1 MTEQQEGLASQYAP
15 AEVEARRYEHWEKAG
30 YFTPESLGNAAQ
42 ENPDAPSYTIVLP
55 PPNVTGILHI
65 GHALNHTL
73 SDILVRRRRMQGY
86 RTLWLPGMDH
96 AGIATQNVVERELAK
111 EGLSR
116 HDLGREAFVDRVW
129 QWKGE
134 YGGRILS
141 QMRRLGDSVD
151 WSRER
156 FTMDEGLSR
165 AVQTIFKR
173 LYDDGLIYR
182 AERIINWCPRCLT
195 ALSDIEVDHSDDDG
209 ELVSIRYG
217 DGDDSIV
224 VATTRAETMLGDTAV
239 AVHPDDERYTRLVG
253 TEVELPLTGRRIPI
267 VADAHV
273 DPSFGTG
280 AVKVTPAH
288 DPNDFEIGRRHDLP
302 VLSVMDEHG
311 VITAHGPF
319 EGLDRLEARPAV
331 IAALREDGRI
341 VKEIRPYV
349 HAVGHC
355 SRCST
360 TVEPRL
366 SLQWFVSVA
375 PLAKAAGDAVRDG
388 RVQISPPEMNARY
401 FGWVDDMHDWC
412 ISRQLWWGH
421 RIPVW
426 YGPDGEARC
435 VGPDETPPEGWTQD
449 PDVLDTWFSS
459 ALWPF
464 STLGWPDDTPDLRAF
479 YPTSVL
485 ITAYDILFFWV
496 ARMMMFGLYA
506 MRGKAQYPSGG
517 TTPQAPRRTPED
529 AVPFKTIAL
538 HGLVRDQFGK
548 KMSKS
553 KGNVVD
559 PIDWMERFGTDA
571 TRFTLARGATPGSDE
586 AISEDW
592 AAGSRNFCNKL
603 WNATRFALLNGASA
617 RQAGGEPPV
626 VGDLSVTDRWILSR
640 LSGVIAEV
648 DGLLEQFEFG
658 KACEAL
664 YHFAWD
670 EFCDWYLELAKVPLA
685 SGDETAAAGTRAVL
699 GFVLDQMLRLLH
711 PVMPFV
717 TDELWCALT
726 GEDSV
731 MVAAWPRFEF
741 TDAVAEA
748 EIGSLMRLVTE
759 IRQFRSGQGLRPG
772 QRVPARLV
780 GLEATPLRAHEES
793 IRALLRLTVPE
804 RTGPERTGP
813 EHQDGFAASASLLAE
828 GVTVELDL
836 AGTVDVAAERKR
848 LEQGP
853 RGGAQGGAVDDR
865 QARQRGVHR
874 EGARRRHREVQGPP
888 RDGRGGHRPAGVPAS
903 SPVISRGRSPV
914 PPMFVPTGLI
924 AKTAIVSGPPAR
936 TRNPGLTRNHR
947 NTHLGGRSR
956 LMPVDDIAERLR
968 EVELEIGSRRAE
980 HQIDPTL
987 DRVAALVSLLG
998 DPHRA
1003 FPIVHVTGTN
1013 GKTSTTR
1020 MIESLLRERGLRTG
1034 RFTSPHL
1041 VSMRER
1047 ICVDGEPLSAE
1058 RFIELYE
1065 EISPYVQLVD
1075 DQQPASMSFFEVL
1088 TGMMFAA
1095 FADAPVDVAVIEVGM
1110 GGRWDAT
1117 NVGDGQVAV
1126 IMPVAMDHMRWLGD
1140 TIEEIATEKAGIIKP
1155 GATAVIAQQQ
1165 VAAAEIL
1172 LQRAALVGATVAR
1185 EGFEFG
1191 VLTREVAVGGQQLV
1205 LQGLRGI
1212 VRRRVPAAVRRAP
1225 GVQRR
1230 VRAGGRRGVRRRGGD
1245 GAWGG
1250 RVHDHAR
1257 PWPVDR
1263 GPRPGP
1269 GPCRVRQGELSRTA
1283 RHPAALAD
1291 GHRGRGS

>member
-1 MTEQQEGLASQYAP
+1 VTAREQEGLPSQYAP

-30 YFTPESLGNAAQ
+30 YFTPEALDNVAGAD
-42 ENPDAPSYTIVLP
+42 PDAPSYTIVLP

-73 SDILVRRRRMQGY
+73 SDILIRRRRMQGY

-116 HDLGREAFVDRVW
+116 HDLGRDAFVERVW
-129 QWKGE
+129 QWKSE

-156 FTMDEGLSR
+156 FTMDAGLSR

-195 ALSDIEVDHSDDDG
+195 ALSDIEVDHTDDDG

-217 DGDDSIV
+217 DGANSIV

-239 AVHPDDERYTRLVG
+239 AVHPDDDRYKHLVG
-253 TEVELPLTGRRIPI
+253 TEVELPLTGRMIPV

-302 VLSVMDEHG
+302 VLAVMDEHG

-319 EGLDRLEARPAV
+319 QGLDRFEARPAIV
-331 IAALREDGRI
+331 RALREQGRI
-341 VKEIRPYV
+341 VQEVRPYV

-366 SLQWFVSVA
+366 SMQWFVNVA

-388 RVQISPPEMNARY
+388 RVQVSPPEMNARY
-401 FGWVDDMHDWC
+401 FSWVDDMHDWC

-426 YGPDGEARC
+426 YGPNGEVRC
-435 VGPDETPPEGWTQD
+435 VGPDETPPAGWTQD

-506 MRGKAQYPSGG
+506 MRGTSPA
-517 TTPQAPRRTPED
+517 D
-529 AVPFKTIAL
+529 AVPFRTIAL

-559 PIDWMERFGTDA
+559 PLDWMDRFGTDA

-603 WNATRFALLNGASA
+603 WNATRFALMNGAEAAHSNP
-617 RQAGGEPPV
+617 RGDDLPGSPLVGGEQMFG
-626 VGDLSVTDRWILSR
+626 GDLSTADRWILSR

-685 SGDETAAAGTRAVL
+685 SGDEAAAARTRQVL

-726 GEDSV
+726 GEDSL

-741 TDAVAEA
+741 TDAAAEA

-772 QRVPARLV
+772 QRVPARLA
-780 GLEATPLRAHEES
+780 GIEATPLAPHEES
-793 IRALLRLTVPE
+793 IRALLRLTP
-804 RTGPERTGP
+804 PAK
-813 EHQDGFAASASLLAE
+813 DGFSASAALLTE

-848 LEQGP
+848 LE
-853 RGGAQGGAVDDR
+853 RDLAAARKEAQSMTAKLGNEAFT
-865 QARQRGVHR
+865 AK
-874 EGARRRHREVQGPP
+874 A
-888 RDGRGGHRPAGVPAS
+888 PA
-903 SPVISRGRSPV
+903 
-914 PPMFVPTGLI
+914 
-924 AKTAIVSGPPAR
+924 
-936 TRNPGLTRNHR
+936 
-947 NTHLGGRSR
+947 
-956 LMPVDDIAERLR
+956 E
-968 EVELEIGSRRAE
+968 
-980 HQIDPTL
+980 
-987 DRVAALVSLLG
+987 
-998 DPHRA
+998 
-1003 FPIVHVTGTN
+1003 
-1013 GKTSTTR
+1013 
-1020 MIESLLRERGLRTG
+1020 
-1034 RFTSPHL
+1034 
-1041 VSMRER
+1041 
-1047 ICVDGEPLSAE
+1047 
-1058 RFIELYE
+1058 
-1065 EISPYVQLVD
+1065 
-1075 DQQPASMSFFEVL
+1075 
-1088 TGMMFAA
+1088 
-1095 FADAPVDVAVIEVGM
+1095 VIEKS
-1110 GGRWDAT
+1110 RA
-1117 NVGDGQVAV
+1117 
-1126 IMPVAMDHMRWLGD
+1126 RL
-1140 TIEEIATEKAGIIKP
+1140 
-1155 GATAVIAQQQ
+1155 
-1165 VAAAEIL
+1165 AAAEADITRL
-1172 LQRAALVGATVAR
+1172 ESRLSAL
-1185 EGFEFG
+1185 
-1191 VLTREVAVGGQQLV
+1191 
-1205 LQGLRGI
+1205 
-1212 VRRRVPAAVRRAP
+1212 
-1225 GVQRR
+1225 
-1230 VRAGGRRGVRRRGGD
+1230 
-1245 GAWGG
+1245 
-1250 RVHDHAR
+1250 
-1257 PWPVDR
+1257 
-1263 GPRPGP
+1263 
-1269 GPCRVRQGELSRTA
+1269 
-1283 RHPAALAD
+1283 
-1291 GHRGRGS
+1291 